1 MVQYVSGLYLTL
13 TISIFSTPVCLRK
26 EKIDGMRRLMAHRY
40 LTLCGVLTV
49 NSSLLAPII
58 SSTSGLSQVSSPI
71 CHHKTML
78 SLCPVKLSRFESWSF
93 MHKMSSRIILSF
105 LCSCKIILVVVYTAD
120 ICHVTLYGIV
130 RAWC

>member
-13 TISIFSTPVCLRK
+13 IISTCSTPVCLRK

-49 NSSLLAPII
+49 NSSLLALII
-58 SSTSGLSQVSSPI
+58 SSISGLSQVRSPV

-78 SLCPVKLSRFESWSF
+78 SLSPVKLQHFKNFSF
-93 MHKMSSRIILSF
+93 MHKMSPRIIISI
-105 LCSCKIILVVVYTAD
+105 LCSCKTILVVVYSDD
-120 ICHVTLYGIV
+120 ICHVALYGIV
-130 RAWC
+130 